1 MTLQAGLIGF
11 GLAGRYFHAPLVQ
24 AAGIR
29 IAAVVSSRTDVV
41 HKALGNATVL
51 PTSEA
56 LLAHDGIDLVI
67 IASPNA
73 LHATQATAA
82 LEAGRHVVVDKPMCP
97 TAAEAGQLSRLAARR
112 NRMLTVFHN
121 RRWDSDFLTLQHLVA
136 SGRLGDINA
145 FHARWDRFRP
155 DVADR
160 WRERSEPGAGVLYDL
175 GSHLIDQALVLFG
188 RPDWVQA
195 DVFTQRPGG
204 LVDDGF
210 ELLLGKG
217 QLRITLG
224 VSSLATDGGG
234 RYRVHGSQAS
244 FLKAGLDPQESQLR
258 GDMQPIDASFGFEPE
273 EQWGRLVRGDGSE
286 ERIASERGQ
295 WTQFY
300 AKVRDSIEHGAAPP
314 VAPDDA
320 CATIEVIE
328 AALRSSS
335 TGRRIALDR

>member
-11 GLAGRYFHAPLVQ
+11 GLAGRYFHAPLIQ

-29 IAAVVSSRTDVV
+29 IAAVVSSRADVV
-41 HKALGNATVL
+41 REALGDVTVL

-56 LLAHDGIDLVI
+56 LLEHEGIDLVVV
-67 IASPNA
+67 AAPNA
-73 LHATQATAA
+73 LHAPQATAA
-82 LEAGRHVVVDKPMCP
+82 LEAGKHVVVDKPMCP
-97 TAAEAGQLSRLAARR
+97 TAAEARQLAQLAARR
-112 NRMLTVFHN
+112 SRMLTVFHN
-121 RRWDSDFLTLQHLVA
+121 RRWDSDFLTLQRLVA
-136 SGRLGDINA
+136 SGLGEINA

-155 DVADR
+155 QVADR

-175 GSHLIDQALVLFG
+175 GSHLIDQALALFG

-204 LVDDGF
+204 VVDDGF
-210 ELLLGKG
+210 ELLLGKDR
-217 QLRITLG
+217 LRITLG
-224 VSSLATDGGG
+224 VSSLAADGGW

-244 FLKAGLDPQESQLR
+244 FLKGGLDPQESQLR
-258 GDMQPIDASFGFEPE
+258 SGMQPLDASFGIEPQA
-273 EQWGRLVRGDGSE
+273 QWGRLVQGDGSE

-295 WTQFY
+295 WTEFY
-300 AKVRDSIEHGAAPP
+300 AKVRGSIEHGTAPP
-314 VAPDDA
+314 VASDDA